1 MSSDSILLQFHNSIV
16 TFLDELIKLFPEE
29 EDFIRLR
36 IYLKDQVS
44 IQTVMDMFIYSLNRD
59 NMSLKIL
66 IKERKISEIMDHYV
80 VTENLNRDRIIYFK
94 KLWYSPRFYNEDRK
108 MIWKWL
114 DSFIGISDKF
124 SKIKSQ
130 VSSQQT

>member
-16 TFLDELIKLFPEE
+16 TFLDELIKLFPDE

-44 IQTVMDMFIYSLNRD
+44 IQTVMDLFIYSLNRD
-59 NMSLKIL
+59 NMSMKTL
-66 IKERKISEIMDHYV
+66 IKERKISEIMDHCV

-114 DSFIGISDKF
+114 DSFIGISDKY
-124 SKIKSQ
+124 SKIKS
-130 VSSQQT
+130 VSQQT

>member
-16 TFLDELIKLFPEE
+16 TFLDELIKLVPDE

-44 IQTVMDMFIYSLNRD
+44 IQTVMDLFIYSLNRD
-59 NMSLKIL
+59 NMSMKTL
-66 IKERKISEIMDHYV
+66 IKERKISEIMDHCV

-114 DSFIGISDKF
+114 DSFIGISDKY
-124 SKIKSQ
+124 SKIKS
-130 VSSQQT
+130 VSQQT

>member
-16 TFLDELIKLFPEE
+16 TFLDELIKLFPDE

-44 IQTVMDMFIYSLNRD
+44 IQTVMDLFIYSLNRD
-59 NMSLKIL
+59 NMSMKTL
-66 IKERKISEIMDHYV
+66 IKERKISEIMDHCV

-94 KLWYSPRFYNEDRK
+94 QLWYSPRFYNEDRK

-114 DSFIGISDKF
+114 DSFIGISDKY
-124 SKIKSQ
+124 SKIKS
-130 VSSQQT
+130 VSQQT

>member
-36 IYLKDQVS
+36 IYLRDQVS